1 MKIAISG
8 KGGVGKTTLA
18 GVMARVL
25 DSRGIKVLA
34 IDADPDSNLGDAIG
48 FSDEELNKARPL
60 AEMEEFIE
68 ERTGSK
74 KGQYGSFFKMN
85 PRVDDIPDRFSAV
98 MNRIRLVVLG
108 SIVKGGG
115 GCFCAENVLLRSL
128 ISYILTERD
137 EYVIVDMEAGL
148 EHLGRGTAE
157 YIDSLIVVVE
167 PGKRSIQT
175 AHQIKRLASD
185 IGIRDVSIAG
195 NKITCPDDIR
205 LIKDNL
211 NGFPYIGSM
220 SFNEKILEA
229 DRLGLSPYDIDSNIK
244 YEVEGIID
252 NLKKIAI

>member
-25 DSRGIKVLA
+25 DSKGIKVLA

-48 FSDEELNKARPL
+48 FTDEVLSRAKPL

-74 KGQYGSFFKMN
+74 KGQYGSFFKLN
-85 PRVDDIPDRFSAV
+85 PRVDDIPERFSVV
-98 MNRIRLVVLG
+98 MNKIRLVVLG
-108 SIVKGGG
+108 NIVKGGG
-115 GCFCAENVLLRSL
+115 GCFCAENVLLKNL
-128 ISYILTERD
+128 ISYILIERN

-148 EHLGRGTAE
+148 EHLGRGTTE

-175 AHQIKRLASD
+175 AHQVKRLASHL
-185 IGIRDVSIAG
+185 GIRNVSIVG
-195 NKITCPDDIR
+195 NKIANDHDIR
-205 LIKDNL
+205 LIMDNL
-211 NGFPYIGSM
+211 RGFPYIGSM
-220 SFNEKILEA
+220 NFNEKILEA
-229 DRLGLSPYDIDSNIK
+229 DRLGISPYDMDNEIRFQ
-244 YEVEGIID
+244 VEEIIN
-252 NLKKIAI
+252 NLEKIAT